1 MSARQILAIVGLT
14 IGETIRRRT
23 LLVLLI
29 LAIASVLIVGWGV
42 DQLVTTARG
51 NEVDEITIRLGVSQ
65 VLILIAFLFSFVL
78 AMSAAFLAAPAI
90 AADLESGTILAM
102 LARPTSRADIVI
114 GRWVGLAVVIVG
126 YTVLAGAMALLA
138 VWLVSGYLPGEPLI
152 ALGFLAGES
161 AVVLTLALALGV
173 RLPAVA
179 AGAVTVVLFAISWFG
194 GVLGSLAVVFDAASI
209 RPLTDLLRYAVPTDL
224 LWRGV
229 IYALEPPIAILIA
242 RGMGGAQEAN
252 PFFASSPP
260 PPGQVLWSAAW
271 IAAVLLL
278 AVVLF
283 RRREL

>member
-1 MSARQILAIVGLT
+1 VSARQVWAIVGLT
-14 IGETIRRRT
+14 VGETIRRRT

-29 LAIASVLIVGWGV
+29 LAVVSTLIVGWGV
-42 DQLVTTARG
+42 DQLVTTARE
-51 NEVDEITIRLGVSQ
+51 NELSETTIRLGVSQ

-102 LARPTSRADIVI
+102 LARPTSRTDIIV
-114 GRWVGLAVVIVG
+114 GRWIGLSIVIVG
-126 YTVLAGAMALLA
+126 YTLLAGAMALVA
-138 VWLVSGYLPGEPLI
+138 VRVVSGYFPGEPLT

-161 AVVLTLALALGV
+161 AVVLTLALMLGV

-194 GVLGSLAVVFDAASI
+194 GVLGALSAAFDAESI

-229 IYALEPPIAILIA
+229 IYALEPPLAILL
-242 RGMGGAQEAN
+242 GQGLGAGQEAN

-260 PPGQVLWSAAW
+260 PPGQVIWAGLW
-271 IAAVLLL
+271 IVGVLLL
-278 AVVLF
+278 AIGLF

>member
-1 MSARQILAIVGLT
+1 MSGRQVWALVGLT
-14 IGETIRRRT
+14 VGETIRRRT

-29 LAIASVLIVGWGV
+29 LAVASTLIVGWGV
-42 DQLVTTARG
+42 DQLVTTARA
-51 NEVDEITIRLGVSQ
+51 NEMDETTIRLGVSQ

-102 LARPTSRADIVI
+102 LARPTSRTDIIV
-114 GRWVGLAVVIVG
+114 GRWIGLAIVIVG
-126 YTVLAGAMALLA
+126 YTLLAGTMALVA
-138 VWLVSGYLPGEPLI
+138 VKVVSGHWPGEPVT
-152 ALGFLAGES
+152 ALAYLAGES
-161 AVVLTLALALGV
+161 AVVLTLALMLGV

-194 GVLGSLAVVFDAASI
+194 GVLGSLAVAFDAESI

-229 IYALEPPIAILIA
+229 IHALEPPLLILMD
-242 RGMGGAQEAN
+242 RGLGTGQEAN
-252 PFFASSPP
+252 PFFASAPP
-260 PPGQVLWSAAW
+260 PTGQVIWAGAW
-271 IAAVLLL
+271 VLGVLLL
-278 AVVLF
+278 AIGLF

>member
-1 MSARQILAIVGLT
+1 MSARQVWAIVGLT
-14 IGETIRRRT
+14 VGETIRRRT

-29 LAIASVLIVGWGV
+29 LAIVSTLIVGWGV
-42 DQLVTTARG
+42 DQLVSTARANG
-51 NEVDEITIRLGVSQ
+51 IDAFAIRLGVSQ

-90 AADLESGTILAM
+90 AADLESGTILAV
-102 LARPTSRADIVI
+102 LARPTSRTDIII
-114 GRWVGLAVVIVG
+114 GRWLGLSIVIVG
-126 YTVLAGAMALLA
+126 YTLLAGTMALLA
-138 VWLVSGYLPGEPLI
+138 VRLVSGYFPGEPLV

-161 AVVLTLALALGV
+161 AVVLTLALTLGV

-194 GVLGSLAVVFDAASI
+194 GVLGALAVAFDAESI
-209 RPLTDLLRYAVPTDL
+209 RPLTDLLRFAVPTDL

-229 IYALEPPIAILIA
+229 IYALEPPIALLLA
-242 RGMGGAQEAN
+242 QGTDMGQEAN

-260 PPGQVLWSAAW
+260 PPGQVLWAGAW
-271 IAAVLLL
+271 IVGMLLIAVG
-278 AVVLF
+278 LF